1 MSIAP
6 IAPIVPSV
14 ATAPSSLMHPMAP
27 PSASRTEASASVIT
41 GQPDTG
47 DSLETRFIRAAAD
60 LSAKFE
66 ADRAHIADDVNRIDP
81 TDLVAMNAMQVRLAQ
96 YSLDVSMTSTL
107 ARKVV
112 GAVEALLR

>member
-6 IAPIVPSV
+6 V
-14 ATAPSSLMHPMAP
+14 ALSPALRLTAPPAH
-27 PSASRTEASASVIT
+27 SAHSVTDASVSVIAN
-41 GQPDTG
+41 QPDAT
-47 DSLETRFIRAAAD
+47 DSLESRFIRAAAD
-60 LSAKFE
+60 MSARFE
-66 ADRAHIADDVNRIDP
+66 ADRAQIADDVIRIDP

>member
-1 MSIAP
+1 MS
-6 IAPIVPSV
+6 
-14 ATAPSSLMHPMAP
+14 TAPTALSPPSRPTAP
-27 PSASRTEASASVIT
+27 PVFSTADTSTSVIA

-47 DSLETRFIRAAAD
+47 DSLASRFLRAAAD
-60 LSAKFE
+60 MSARFE
-66 ADRAHIADDVNRIDP
+66 ADRTQIADDVHRIDP
-81 TDLVAMNAMQVRLAQ
+81 TDLVAMNAMQARLAQ